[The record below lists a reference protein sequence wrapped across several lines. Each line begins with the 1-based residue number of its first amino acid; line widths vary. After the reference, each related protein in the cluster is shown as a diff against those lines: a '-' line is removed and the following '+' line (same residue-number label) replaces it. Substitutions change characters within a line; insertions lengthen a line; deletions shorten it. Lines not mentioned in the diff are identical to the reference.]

1 MTYQESKS
9 TKLSNGRVV
18 NLDFSCSVINLELM
32 NFTVYIKDGTKLE
45 DNELEECN
53 NAVRHWAENIVETL

>member
-1 MTYQESKS
+1 MTYQETKS
-9 TKLSNGRVV
+9 QTLTNGKVV
-18 NLDFSCSVINLELM
+18 SLDFSCSIIRNELM